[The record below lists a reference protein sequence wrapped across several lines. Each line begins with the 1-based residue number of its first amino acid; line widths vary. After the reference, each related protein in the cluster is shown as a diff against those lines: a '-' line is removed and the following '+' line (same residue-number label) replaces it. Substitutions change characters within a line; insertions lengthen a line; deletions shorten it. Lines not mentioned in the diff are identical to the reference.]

1 MATTELSYYGT
12 HNVAQSPRDLD
23 LYREFASPRVG
34 MTVERPGFTIHS
46 SPSLLRILCCEF
58 IYSPNSFATPKLI
71 LKVLSV
77 IPLWEQNSWVVMLP
91 SYVCLA
97 EAQQSDALL
106 SYCNSYIMNKGVL
119 NTIYLMLYVFV
130 FVWMRVCVCVCVFY
144 LAILLFKMAEVLST
158 VLWCSYVLQGK
169 RKLWHSLWEKNKP
182 NDKLIWA
189 SVIALWAVE
198 FNLCQQKD
206 SR

>member
-12 HNVAQSPRDLD
+12 MVHTMWLKVQEIYYLD

-91 SYVCLA
+91 SYVYLA
-97 EAQQSDALL
+97 EAQQSDALP

-130 FVWMRVCVCVCVFY
+130 FVWEYVCVCV
-144 LAILLFKMAEVLST
+144 LF
-158 VLWCSYVLQGK
+158 G
-169 RKLWHSLWEKNKP
+169 NF
-182 NDKLIWA
+182 
-189 SVIALWAVE
+189 AV
-198 FNLCQQKD
+198 
-206 SR
+206 